1 MDSVRSIPEA
11 TTYINRTKYSYSSN
25 APRLNSEITRTV
37 NVICMVARSSWNR
50 DANETGVRS
59 LTWRNRNVTRP
70 CHFPPIFHIFFK
82 KFLASQSSLVYVC
95 IYSCTM
101 IWVERR
107 GGGGCLKARFLK
119 MVAAF
124 GRRRIVGSQ
133 PLIVRCRTLW
143 TRGVASLV
151 PRLSRVPIRD

>member
-70 CHFPPIFHIFFK
+70 CHFPPIFHIFFR
-82 KFLASQSSLVYVC
+82 KFLASQSLSSQSSLVYVC
-95 IYSCTM
+95 VFVHDDMSG
-101 IWVERR
+101 EKRR
-107 GGGGCLKARFLK
+107 GRLFKK
-119 MVAAF
+119 K
-124 GRRRIVGSQ
+124 
-133 PLIVRCRTLW
+133 
-143 TRGVASLV
+143 RGFSRWW
-151 PRLSRVPIRD
+151 PRLDGRG